1 MYELS
6 VQGEFCAAHALL
18 IGGVREPIHGHN
30 FRVRACVCGAELDA
44 DGFVCDFHLVQ
55 ESLGGI
61 LADLSDC
68 NLQEHAAFA
77 ARSPTAEHIAR
88 HIHDALVGRLRG
100 RLGDGAWVSSVS
112 VTEAPGCEATYRM
125 DREPGGG
132 RTGGGRADGGRA
144 DGGRPG
150 KEAERG

>member
-6 VQGEFCAAHALL
+6 VQGEFCAAHALV

-30 FRVRACVCGAELDA
+30 FRVRACVCAADLNT

-61 LADLSDC
+61 LADLSNC
-68 NLQEHAAFA
+68 NLQDHAKFER
-77 ARSPTAEHIAR
+77 RSPTAEHIAR
-88 HIHDALVGRLRG
+88 CIHDALSRRLRDK
-100 RLGDGAWVSSVS
+100 LASGAWVSSVS
-112 VTEAPGCEATYRM
+112 VTEAPGCEATYRI
-125 DREPGGG
+125 E
-132 RTGGGRADGGRA
+132 
-144 DGGRPG
+144 RPTNAGWTG

>member
-55 ESLGGI
+55 ESLGGV
-61 LADLSDC
+61 LADLSNC

-88 HIHDALVGRLRG
+88 HIHDALSQSLRG
-100 RLGDGAWVSSVS
+100 RLGGGAWVSSVS
-112 VTEAPGCEATYRM
+112 VTEAPGCEATFRVDM
-125 DREPGGG
+125 AAA
-132 RTGGGRADGGRA
+132 GGRAGEG
-144 DGGRPG
+144 PG
-150 KEAERG
+150 